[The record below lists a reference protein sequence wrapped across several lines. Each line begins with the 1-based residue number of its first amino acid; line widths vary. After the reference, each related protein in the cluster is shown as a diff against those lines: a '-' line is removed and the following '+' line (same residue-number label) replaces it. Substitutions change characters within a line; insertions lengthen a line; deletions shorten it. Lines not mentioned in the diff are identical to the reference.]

1 MSFLR
6 KVRSL
11 LWKEIRS
18 ELQGKEMLST
28 LIVFSLLVVVVFG
41 FAIDLNK
48 DLIGEV
54 LPGFIW
60 ITMIFAGILCLN
72 RSFAAEKQNDCLYGL
87 MLCPLDRSAIY
98 VAKTIMNLLLMIIV
112 EGVTIP
118 LFFIIFNYPGPQQ
131 LSMFVIVLLLGTYCF
146 MAVGTFL
153 AALSSATKTGEILMP
168 ILLIPLIIP
177 VLLSAVIVTKASFG
191 LVGSG
196 ADLFLKILV
205 VYGVIFTVLPMLLF
219 DYLLEV

>member
-6 KVRSL
+6 KVRTL

-18 ELQGKEMLST
+18 EVKGKEMLST
-28 LIVFSLLVVVVFG
+28 MIVFSLLVVVVFG
-41 FAIDLNK
+41 FAFNPNK
-48 DLIGEV
+48 DLRGEV

-60 ITMIFAGILCLN
+60 ITLIFAGILCLN
-72 RSFAAEKQNDCLYGL
+72 RSFSIEKQNDCLSGL

-98 VAKTIMNLLLMIIV
+98 VAKLIMNLLLMIIV

-131 LSMFVIVLLLGTYCF
+131 LGLFVLTLLLGMYCL
-146 MAVGTFL
+146 MAVGTLL
-153 AALSSATKTGEILMP
+153 AALSAATKSGEMLMP
-168 ILLIPLIIP
+168 ILLIPLIMP
-177 VLLSAVIVTKASFG
+177 VLICAVIITKSSFG
-191 LVGSG
+191 LVES
-196 ADLFLKILV
+196 DTTLYLKILV
-205 VYGVIFTVLPMLLF
+205 IYGVIFTVLGMLLF

>member
-1 MSFLR
+1 MSFIR

-28 LIVFSLLVVVVFG
+28 MIVFSLLVVVVFG

-48 DLIGEV
+48 DLMGGV
-54 LPGFIW
+54 LPGIIW
-60 ITMIFAGILCLN
+60 ITMTFAGILCLN
-72 RSFAAEKQNDCLYGL
+72 RSFTAEQQNDCLYGL

-98 VAKTIMNLLLMIIV
+98 VAKTIMNLLLMVIV

-131 LSMFVIVLLLGTYCF
+131 VGLFVIVLLLGTYCF

-177 VLLSAVIVTKASFG
+177 VLLSAVIVTKGSFG
-191 LVGSG
+191 LVVSG
-196 ADLFLKILV
+196 ADLYLKILV
-205 VYGVIFTVLPMLLF
+205 VYGVVFTVLPMLLF

>member
-1 MSFLR
+1 MSFIR
-6 KVRSL
+6 KVRIL

-18 ELQGKEMLST
+18 ELQSKEMLST
-28 LIVFSLLVVVVFG
+28 MIVFSLLVVVVFG

-48 DLIGEV
+48 ELMSKV
-54 LPGFIW
+54 LPGIIW
-60 ITMIFAGILCLN
+60 ITIIFAGIFCLN

-98 VAKTIMNLLLMIIV
+98 VAKTIMNLLLMVIV
-112 EGVTIP
+112 EGVTVP

-131 LSMFVIVLLLGTYCF
+131 LGLFVIVLLLGTYCF

-153 AALSSATKTGEILMP
+153 AALSSATKAGEMLMP
-168 ILLIPLIIP
+168 IMLIPLIVP
-177 VLLSAVIVTKASFG
+177 VLLSAVIVTKDSFG

-196 ADLFLKILV
+196 TDLFLKILV
-205 VYGVIFTVLPMLLF
+205 VYGVVFTVLPMLLF

>member
-18 ELQGKEMLST
+18 ELQGKEMLSSMV
-28 LIVFSLLVVVVFG
+28 VFSLLVVVVFG
-41 FAIDLNK
+41 FAVNSSK
-48 DLIGEV
+48 DLMGEV

-60 ITMIFAGILCLN
+60 ITIIFAGMLCLN
-72 RSFAAEKQNDCLYGL
+72 RSFSIEKQNDCLSGL
-87 MLCPLDRSAIY
+87 MLCPFERSAIY
-98 VAKTIMNLLLMIIV
+98 VAKMFMNLLLMIIV

-131 LSMFVIVLLLGTYCF
+131 VGLFVIALLLGTYGF

-153 AALSSATKTGEILMP
+153 AALSAATKSGEILMP

-177 VLLSAVIVTKASFG
+177 VLISSVIVTKGSFSLMG
-191 LVGSG
+191 GGGELY
-196 ADLFLKILV
+196 LKILV
-205 VYGVIFTVLPMLLF
+205 IYGVIFTVLPMLLF